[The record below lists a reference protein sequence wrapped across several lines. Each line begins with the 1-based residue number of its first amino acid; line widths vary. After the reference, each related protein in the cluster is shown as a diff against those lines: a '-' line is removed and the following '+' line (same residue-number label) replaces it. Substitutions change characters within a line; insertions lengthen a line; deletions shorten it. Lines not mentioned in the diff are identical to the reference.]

1 MIAHVNGVDLFYE
14 KTGSGRPLLMV
25 HGNGEDHRIFDEAA
39 ELLQKDFC
47 CYCVDSRGHG
57 QSGRVPE
64 LHYEEMARDMI
75 ALMEALDLRD
85 VVFYGFSDGGIVG
98 LLTAAR
104 CERVTALI
112 VSGANVSPWGVKLP
126 LRLTLRVM
134 YLFTKDTKLAL
145 MLNEPLI
152 SDDVLH
158 GIRART
164 LVLAGSRDLIREE
177 HTRHIAGVIP
187 GAKLRILEGEDHG
200 SYIVHKRRIGE
211 LIRAFVRQQD
221 GGEP

>member
-1 MIAHVNGVDLFYE
+1 MIAHVNGIDLFYK
-14 KTGSGRPLLMV
+14 KTGRGRPLLLV
-25 HGNGEDHRIFDEAA
+25 HGNGEDHRIFDEAV

-57 QSGRVPE
+57 QSSVVPV
-64 LHYEEMARDMI
+64 LHYEDMAQDMI

-85 VVFYGFSDGGIVG
+85 AVFYGFSDGGIVG
-98 LLTAAR
+98 LLAAAR
-104 CERVTALI
+104 CERITTLI
-112 VSGANVSPWGVKLP
+112 VSGANVTPFGVKP
-126 LRLTLRVM
+126 WLRLLVRGM
-134 YLFTKDTKLAL
+134 HRFTKDPKLAL

-177 HTRHIAGVIP
+177 HTRHIADVIP

-211 LIRAFVRQQD
+211 LIRAFARPQ
-221 GGEP
+221 GGGGR